1 MSDDQGY
8 TPPAYNKV
16 SITLQPEQN
25 QVWNRVSINLTP
37 DSSGGGTAQY
47 VGGDGFGVDSQQ
59 FGQANLCLS
68 LEYLRPTSVA
78 SSLKFGTAS
87 IKRSAEFIKPNGLN
101 ALSIGV
107 AKVDNFHRRISLVG
121 IFSQV
126 FGTAKVYNLKSYIQV
141 NSINPPA
148 YDYRYLPKVELAD
161 RTISVTGI
169 APQIPVK
176 DPNKDNKHLIAYGV
190 RYMPMKGYE
199 ATLFG
204 KAGIYYNPRY
214 LEPRGIFDQYNAEHK
229 VSPKIIIYPEGFVAT
244 RFGSRI
250 IPESQSI
257 YPFGFAEQFGQ
268 QEVHNYTQYVIPKG
282 FLTSGILP
290 EYRWGNTYAYNLKQ
304 FITQNES
311 IDSGLHQPTAGKP
324 ELFNRNRQIKT
335 HGHDSQRFG
344 FQLLEN
350 GARILGPSGIAS
362 PIEVQSTKSFI
373 AYRNRKVTV
382 EGINHPFASSWHQ
395 LINAAA
401 LIRAKGFDAARY
413 GVLGTQNTRRY
424 FRFITG
430 GKMSQYGHPMISHSI
445 RHIQGNPFYAIGTPL
460 VPMPKIENAVQ
471 FIQAKGFE
479 SQQMG
484 WLESYI
490 RWNRIYPRY
499 TSGAVTGE
507 PVIKNRNMHP
517 SIRGFEPME
526 LGNPTIEFFDKKIQQ
541 HSFIATLFGR
551 HTIGDSKRYFEVG
564 SIKPPELSRFHKV
577 YEIGTG
583 RYPVTRILP
592 IGFTGEKFIGNPA
605 VLQNNII
612 VKNEGPFTRF
622 GNTEVRFLG
631 ARVEPGIWEVN
642 WGVPRVDYKTRT
654 IYPQGKDFMAFHK
667 EKQSVM
673 FVTAHTIYA
682 ATPDVPDQARRNHA
696 NPKLP
701 LHYIGGYAEESDMVV
716 GPGAN
721 FGNAKIDHYHRF
733 LKPGSIQAIKMTDLE
748 IRNTYH
754 LIAPKGLNA
763 LRMGMISPLGDQT
776 ILIRSGITS
785 SNTFGRLA
793 VRNNLVTPDKIKPN
807 GLNALSFGANKI
819 EHLNRTLRLTG
830 FNSLQMGV
838 SRSNDTPFMWQS
850 LHVGPPV
857 PMNIG
862 GNDHQLFGNTW
873 ISHYV
878 REVVAT
884 GNDFAIVNEY
894 DLYAFQHRMKVWNA
908 DKNEP
913 VRQHLYTQGFIAD
926 TYGIPNIKNGVHYIR
941 PDGNSEQYRKGA
953 PSKGQTS

>member
-1 MSDDQGY
+1 MSDEY
-8 TPPAYNKV
+8 VSPAYNKV
-16 SITLQPEQN
+16 SIKLQAEQT
-25 QVWNRVSINLTP
+25 QVWNKVSINLTP
-37 DSSGGGTAQY
+37 ESSSGGTAQY
-47 VGGDGFGVDSQQ
+47 VGGDGVGFNAQQ
-59 FGQANLCLS
+59 FGQTLLRLS
-68 LEYLRPTSVA
+68 HEYVRLPGIA
-78 SSLKFGTAS
+78 SLQFGTAS
-87 IKRSAEFIKPNGLN
+87 IRRVAEFIKPKGLN
-101 ALSIGV
+101 ALSSGAPHI
-107 AKVDNFHRRISLVG
+107 
-121 IFSQV
+121 
-126 FGTAKVYNLKSYIQV
+126 YNLKSYIQA
-141 NSINPPA
+141 NGINPPA

-161 RTISVTGI
+161 RKILAQAIEAPFPLKNLNQYNPFISHGIRYQVITGFN
-169 APQIPVK
+169 ASFVGIP
-176 DPNKDNKHLIAYGV
+176 
-190 RYMPMKGYE
+190 
-199 ATLFG
+199 
-204 KAGIYYNPRY
+204 GIYYNPRY
-214 LEPRGIFDQYNAEHK
+214 LEPRGIFSQYNAEHK
-229 VSPKIIIYPEGFVAT
+229 VSPKIIIRPEGFDAT
-244 RFGSRI
+244 NFGSRI
-250 IPESQSI
+250 IPEIQTI
-257 YPFGFAEQFGQ
+257 YPFGFKESWG
-268 QEVHNYTQYVIPKG
+268 ENGIHNYLQYVIPKG
-282 FLTSGILP
+282 FLTVGAFP
-290 EYRWGNTYAYNLKQ
+290 EYRWGNTYTYNLKQ

-311 IDSGLHQPTAGKP
+311 SDSGLHQPTAGKP

-401 LIRAKGFDAARY
+401 LIQAKGFDAARY

-430 GKMSQYGHPMISHSI
+430 GEMSQYGHPMISHSI

-551 HTIGDSKRYFEVG
+551 HTIGDSKRFIETS
-564 SIKPPELSRFHKV
+564 SIKALEITRFHEV

-605 VLQNNII
+605 VLQNNIL
-612 VKNEGPFTRF
+612 VENEGPFTRF
-622 GNTEVRFLG
+622 GTAEVRFIG
-631 ARVEPGIWEVN
+631 ARVEPGIWEMN
-642 WGVPRVDYKTRT
+642 WGIPRVEYKTRT
-654 IYPQGKDFMAFHK
+654 IYPEGKDFMVFHE

-696 NPKLP
+696 NPELP
-701 LHYIGGYAEESDMVV
+701 LHYIGGYDEESDMVV
-716 GPGAN
+716 EPGAK
-721 FGNAKIDHYHRF
+721 FGNARIDHYHRYI
-733 LKPGSIQAIKMTDLE
+733 KPTMFDLPKMVGVE
-748 IRNTYH
+748 IRNTH
-754 LIAPKGLNA
+754 HVILPKGLNA
-763 LRMGMISPLGDQT
+763 LRMGIIQPLGYQT
-776 ILIRSGITS
+776 ALLRSGIAHGA
-785 SNTFGRLA
+785 FGEPA
-793 VRNNLVTPDKIKPN
+793 VRYRSEIDDANKIKPSGIN
-807 GLNALSFGANKI
+807 SIVFGNT
-819 EHLNRTLRLTG
+819 EVQHFNRSLMITG
-830 FNSLQMGV
+830 FESLVMGA
-838 SRSNDTPFMWQS
+838 SDKNDEPYQWKR
-850 LHVGPPV
+850 LHVGE
-857 PMNIG
+857 PMPTIAG
-862 GNDHQLFGNTW
+862 GNDYQLFGTTW
-873 ISHYV
+873 ISNAV
-878 REVVAT
+878 REITAK
-884 GNDFAIVNEY
+884 GSDFSVVNEY

-926 TYGIPNIKNGVHYIR
+926 TYGIPNIKHGVHYIR